1 LIMPFERTHYEQ
13 ASVMVEDFRGAAQG
27 ELQAAQI
34 HALLAINESLETI
47 NENLSA
53 LSGAVQAMRWM
64 FEKELKDAV

>member
-1 LIMPFERTHYEQ
+1 
-13 ASVMVEDFRGAAQG
+13 VMVEDFRGAAQG